1 MKIYISV
8 DIEGVAGISTWDEAT
23 RWKPDYAPFR
33 EELMKELTAACSGAN
48 LSGAKEILVN
58 DAHGVGRNIWFD
70 GLPNNVKILRSV
82 SGHPYNMMQ
91 GIDETFDAAIMIGYH
106 SYAGSNRN
114 PLAHTIDT
122 DILYIKINGQ
132 YASELLINAY
142 TAAYEGVPVV
152 FVSGDLGVCEEA
164 KRLND
169 NIGVVATT
177 EGFGG
182 AVLSEHP
189 QVIAQNIEKEV
200 HQSTG
205 KKCKMCKLELPNAF
219 KVEISYVNH
228 IKAYKASFYPGIK
241 RVSPANVVY
250 ESKNYFD
257 VLRMLLFVL

>member
-1 MKIYISV
+1 MKLYISV

-23 RWKPDYAPFR
+23 RWKPDYPPFR

-70 GLPNNVKILRSV
+70 GLPSNIKILRSV

-91 GIDETFDAAIMIGYH
+91 GLDNTFDAALMIGYH
-106 SYAGSNRN
+106 SYAGSDRN

-132 YASELLINAY
+132 YASELLINTY

-152 FVSGDLGVCEEA
+152 FVSGDFGICEEA
-164 KRLND
+164 KELNEY
-169 NIGVVATT
+169 ISVVATT
-177 EGFGG
+177 EGFGE

-189 QVIAQNIEKEV
+189 EVIAKNIEKEV
-200 HQSTG
+200 QKAIG
-205 KKCKMCKLELPNAF
+205 KNYEICKIVLPNTF

-228 IKAYKASFYPGIK
+228 AKAFKASFYPGVN
-241 RVSPANVVY
+241 RVSSSNVIY
-250 ESKNYFD
+250 ESDNYFD